1 MRRTDTGSRVIKAP
15 AEKIYAAHLDPKSI
29 AEWRPPH
36 GMRAEIYA
44 FDGREGGG
52 YRMAFVYEDASVRG
66 KTTEHAD
73 VFEGTFVEL
82 VPNER
87 IVERVEFQS
96 DDPAFAGTMTI
107 TTTLTPLTGGTD
119 VSIVCENV
127 PKGISA
133 EDHQAGMGLDAGQSR
148 CLRRVIPNAPTSF
161 A

>member
-1 MRRTDTGSRVIKAP
+1 MSRTDVASRVIRASP
-15 AEKIYAAHLDPKSI
+15 QAIYAAHLDPK
-29 AEWRPPH
+29 AVATWRPPH

-44 FDGREGGG
+44 FDAREGGG

-96 DDPAFAGTMTI
+96 DDPAFAGTMAI
-107 TTTLTPLTGGTD
+107 TTTLVAVMDGTE

-127 PKGISA
+127 PEGISA
-133 EDHQAGMGLDAGQSR
+133 EDHQVGMGSTLANLAAFVER
-148 CLRRVIPNAPTSF
+148 P
-161 A
+161 

>member
-36 GMRAEIYA
+36 GMRAETYA
-44 FDGREGGG
+44 FDAREGGG

-96 DDPAFAGTMTI
+96 DDPAFTGTMTI
-107 TTTLTPLTGGTD
+107 TTTLVAITDGTE

-127 PKGISA
+127 PEGISA
-133 EDHQAGMGLDAGQSR
+133 EDHQVGMGSTLANLAAFVER
-148 CLRRVIPNAPTSF
+148 P
-161 A
+161 

>member
-1 MRRTDTGSRVIKAP
+1 MSRTDVASRVIRASP
-15 AEKIYAAHLDPKSI
+15 QAIYAAHLDPK
-29 AEWRPPH
+29 AVATWRPPQ
-36 GMRAEIYA
+36 GMRAEVYA
-44 FDGREGGG
+44 FDAREGGG

-66 KTTEHAD
+66 KTMEHAD

-148 CLRRVIPNAPTSF
+148 RLRRVIPNAPTSF

>member
-107 TTTLTPLTGGTD
+107 TTTLVAITDGTE

-127 PKGISA
+127 PEGISA
-133 EDHQAGMGLDAGQSR
+133 EDHQVGMGSTLANLAAFVER
-148 CLRRVIPNAPTSF
+148 P
-161 A
+161 